1 MCFVHFQKNTRR
13 VVFIRKRKTVEN
25 PRLFKHLSSSLIFAS
40 VKLKNVQK
48 TLCFTCKC
56 LGVTSDG
63 YPTLAISWAPFII
76 FDDFSRNTHKN
87 PSEKAKKNAYKTRQK
102 QGGTEMRQ

>member
-25 PRLFKHLSSSLIFAS
+25 PQRFKHLSSSLIFAC
-40 VKLKNVQK
+40 VQLKNVEK

-56 LGVTSDG
+56 LGVTLTG
-63 YPTLAISWAPFII
+63 NLGLAISWAPFII
-76 FDDFSRNTHKN
+76 FDDFSRKTHKN

-102 QGGTEMRQ
+102 QGGPEMRQ